1 MSESTEWLILA
12 ISLII
17 LGIGVMIYIPIVW
30 WAGLIM
36 LGSGILLA
44 LIVIGGGR

>member
-12 ISLII
+12 ITLII
-17 LGIGVMIYIPIVW
+17 VGIAGMIYIPTVW

-36 LGSGILLA
+36 LGFGILLA

>member
-12 ISLII
+12 ICLII
-17 LGIGVMIYIPIVW
+17 GGIAVVIYIPPLW

-36 LGSGILLA
+36 LGFGMLLA